1 MGSQVHRLSVSNLLI
16 SSPEIGTAPI
26 TIGQIA
32 EHLRPLVPDVAA
44 NKERLRYWTNEGL
57 LSPIKRKLRAGTG
70 RHRRYDVSR
79 IFDAAALNLIAASG
93 LQIARGYLLDA
104 LSQARL
110 AFQNW
115 SGGALFLE
123 ISYAAAN
130 GIPKINIHEG
140 EVPSNPTARISIIL
154 NLVQI
159 LKDARLQVTRRN
171 AEESQL

>member
-1 MGSQVHRLSVSNLLI
+1 MGSQVHRLSGSNLLI

-32 EHLRPLVPDVAA
+32 EHLRPFVPDVPE
-44 NKERLRYWTNEGL
+44 NKERLRYWTDEGV

-70 RHRRYDVSR
+70 RHRKYDVSR
-79 IFDAAALNLIAASG
+79 IFDAAVLNLIAASG
-93 LQIARGYLLDA
+93 LQMASGYLLDT

-115 SGGALFLE
+115 SGAALFLE

-130 GIPKINIHEG
+130 GIPKFSIHEG

-159 LKDARLQVTRRN
+159 LSDARLQVTRRN
-171 AEESQL
+171 AQDSQL